1 MRAPEDALPL
11 RPTSD
16 GVRLAVRLTPRARAD
31 RIRNAA
37 DGRAAALCV
46 AVTAPPADNQANEAL
61 LRVLSRDWRIARRD
75 LAIAGGHK
83 SRDKLASI
91 ASIASIA
98 GDPAALIAQLTA
110 ALTTAGTVG

>member
-31 RIRNAA
+31 RVDGIRYAA

-61 LRVLSRDWRIARRD
+61 LRLLSRDWRIARRD

-83 SRDKLASI
+83 SRDKLV
-91 ASIASIA
+91 SIA

-110 ALTTAGTVG
+110 ALTSAGTVE